1 MLSSPNS
8 FSQAWEKGSQIS
20 KSLSQAWE
28 RDLGWGQGLLQEVYW
43 WFSNYNPANFLS
55 GKIHDRKS
63 ISRRGIEFNKK
74 THNEKLFT
82 VNLMALKLHVP
93 TLDNPA
99 VAKAI
104 KETIL
109 TTEPDAKVDIDVEQK
124 TVTIE
129 AKASEET
136 FKQLITAAGYEVT
149 ES

>member
-1 MLSSPNS
+1 M
-8 FSQAWEKGSQIS
+8 
-20 KSLSQAWE
+20 
-28 RDLGWGQGLLQEVYW
+28 
-43 WFSNYNPANFLS
+43 
-55 GKIHDRKS
+55 
-63 ISRRGIEFNKK
+63 
-74 THNEKLFT
+74 
-82 VNLMALKLHVP
+82 NLMALKLHVP

-99 VAKAI
+99 IAKEI

-109 TTEPDAKVDIDVEQK
+109 TAEPNAKVDIDVEQK